1 MRHHLVIAALLIAL
15 SAITATAATSNPAGN
30 GNVPSAGADSA
41 PAGTEKASTS
51 PSPAPAPAT
60 GGAPGV
66 SHAPA
71 GHAPTPPG
79 KESAPGAAPPAA
91 SAPGKTAPASG
102 KTANGRA
109 KAARPT
115 EIPVAR
121 FSHGDLTG
129 WYDKVYSGKTVYTLD
144 NGALKA
150 HAVKSGSGKIK
161 EISVDPKKYPKLSWS
176 WKVAHTLKR
185 EDIKKKSGNDFA
197 ARVYVIFP
205 RTFFWRMRA
214 INYVWAAKMPKGSE
228 APSPHAAN
236 SAIVAVESGDEL
248 AGKWVSEERNVY
260 EDYKRI
266 FGEEPPQI
274 GGVAIMTD
282 TDDTQ
287 DEVSAWYGDITLHVP

>member
-1 MRHHLVIAALLIAL
+1 MRHLFVIAALLLAL
-15 SAITATAATSNPAGN
+15 NAITADAATSGTPAGPAAGHSHLADTPPAN
-30 GNVPSAGADSA
+30 TDSGAVVPPATAPGSA
-41 PAGTEKASTS
+41 PVT
-51 PSPAPAPAT
+51 
-60 GGAPGV
+60 APGA
-66 SHAPA
+66 SHQPA
-71 GHAPTPPG
+71 GHAPATPATP
-79 KESAPGAAPPAA
+79 AAPAA
-91 SAPGKTAPASG
+91 AGKGGSAHGKS
-102 KTANGRA
+102 
-109 KAARPT
+109 ARVT

-121 FSHGDLTG
+121 FSSGDLAG

-161 EISVDPKKYPKLSWS
+161 EISVDPKKYPRLTFS
-176 WKVAHTLKR
+176 WKIEHTLKR

-205 RTFFWRMRA
+205 RTLFWRMRA
-214 INYVWAAKMPKGSE
+214 INYVWAAKMPKGSD
-228 APSPHAAN
+228 ARSPHAAG
-236 SAIVAVESGDEL
+236 SAIVAVESGEEM

-287 DEVSAWYGDITLHVP
+287 DEVTAWYGDITLHAP